1 MYDSLVLGAILI
13 HCTGQSASFAQAIKD
28 KLVNWKLNL
37 TGMNPATESFL
48 ILHRFGPSSASLRL
62 LVLFT
67 AFLPCYRLLLFNPN
81 HLLAPLLDGFS
92 ISSSVAPKHRH
103 RCPALLL
110 AGSLSSQHRA
120 CRQFY
125 EDLTK
130 AQKNSDSSP
139 ALREFVMVDGVANVL
154 AERPD
159 KVIGSMQFFL
169 QGLGLMSNLKI
180 QKTPI
185 QLNRRM
191 SMQDYDRPLGK
202 LHFVN
207 RLSQQIAE
215 EPDL

>member
-1 MYDSLVLGAILI
+1 MDTDNEVELRNAVENFRQNLRHSINAKNLNKFITSYMQRNNISDSLGN
-13 HCTGQSASFAQAIKD
+13 FK
-28 KLVNWKLNL
+28 
-37 TGMNPATESFL
+37 
-48 ILHRFGPSSASLRL
+48 
-62 LVLFT
+62 
-67 AFLPCYRLLLFNPN
+67 
-81 HLLAPLLDGFS
+81 
-92 ISSSVAPKHRH
+92 
-103 RCPALLL
+103 CPALLI

-130 AQKNSDSSP
+130 AQKNSDQSS
-139 ALREFVMVDGVANVL
+139 ATREFVMIDGVANVI

-169 QGLGLMSNLKI
+169 QGLGLLSNLQI
-180 QKTPI
+180 QKTPM

-207 RLSQQIAE
+207 RLSQQITE